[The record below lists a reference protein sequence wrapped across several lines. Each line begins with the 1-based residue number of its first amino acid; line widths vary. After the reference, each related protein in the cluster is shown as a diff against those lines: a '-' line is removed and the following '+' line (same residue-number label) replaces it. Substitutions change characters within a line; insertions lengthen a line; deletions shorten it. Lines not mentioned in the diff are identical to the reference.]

1 MTEFSGLQS
10 MQICSVTRL
19 ARVNFI
25 VRIVLKNYDNELA
38 TPGFTKIKDSLQRR
52 NNRIEITFYMVKK
65 ERTYIG
71 LVDVKKLE
79 SQ

>member
-1 MTEFSGLQS
+1 

>member
-1 MTEFSGLQS
+1 MSWAIYDEKG
-10 MQICSVTRL
+10 SVPQLCIYLVFRYLDRYLVL
-19 ARVNFI
+19 A
-25 VRIVLKNYDNELA
+25 
-38 TPGFTKIKDSLQRR
+38 
-52 NNRIEITFYMVKK
+52 EIGQHITSEVEVTFYMVKK

>member
-1 MTEFSGLQS
+1 MSWAIYDEKG
-10 MQICSVTRL
+10 SVPQLYIYLVFRYLDRYLVL
-19 ARVNFI
+19 A
-25 VRIVLKNYDNELA
+25 
-38 TPGFTKIKDSLQRR
+38 
-52 NNRIEITFYMVKK
+52 EIGQHITSEVEVTFYMVKK

>member
-38 TPGFTKIKDSLQRR
+38 TPGFTKIEDSLQRR
-52 NNRIEITFYMVKK
+52 NNRI
-65 ERTYIG
+65 
-71 LVDVKKLE
+71 
-79 SQ
+79 